1 MLDVKVGDKLYLH
14 QKTGDFYVDM
24 CKYPYTV
31 TNVSPSGKTVE
42 ITECDLIFEGPRYY
56 DTLPTKIVPSING
69 EKRTLRWSDKKQCY
83 MCSSSVKGYPLY
95 AVFTDNYVYQ
105 PYLN

>member
-14 QKTGDFYVDM
+14 QKTGDVYVDM

-83 MCSSSVKGYPLY
+83 MCQSSVKGYPLY